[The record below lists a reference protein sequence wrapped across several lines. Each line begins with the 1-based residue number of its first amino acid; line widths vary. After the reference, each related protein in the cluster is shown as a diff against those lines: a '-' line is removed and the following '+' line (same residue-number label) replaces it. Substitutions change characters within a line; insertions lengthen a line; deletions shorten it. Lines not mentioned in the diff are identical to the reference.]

1 LILKR
6 ASASRSSGQWITP
19 FLDGQQFDTETKRIV
34 GIAFE
39 MARIALGLTERTDPI
54 LMRSSPNVELAK
66 AGERNPDILCEGV
79 VENFRDRVQVS
90 G

>member
-1 LILKR
+1 MP
-6 ASASRSSGQWITP
+6 ITP

-54 LMRSSPNVELAK
+54 NEIIAKRIIELAK
-66 AGERNPDILCEGV
+66 TGTQSRPFVRG
-79 VENFRDRVQVS
+79 NFRERLQTS